1 MTPAKVVRLELHGAP
16 WREDDRAWFES
27 RPSRSHRMRMAF
39 PDEFD
44 APPAPEA
51 HVLVTIV
58 RQVRPGER
66 WRQSFWLHRNLWPAP
81 EAESVA
87 HALFEVA
94 VGREPMPKCGKDLG
108 ALIEK
113 YTAKNESGSVQ

>member
-1 MTPAKVVRLELHGAP
+1 MSAP
-16 WREDDRAWFES
+16 WKENDRVWFES
-27 RPSRSHRMRMAF
+27 RPRRSHRMRMAF

-44 APPAPEA
+44 APTAPEA

-58 RQVRPGER
+58 RQVKPGER

-81 EAESVA
+81 DAESVA

-94 VGREPMPKCGKDLG
+94 CEREPVPKCREELR
-108 ALIEK
+108 ALVGK
-113 YTAKNESGSVQ
+113 YTAQNESGSA